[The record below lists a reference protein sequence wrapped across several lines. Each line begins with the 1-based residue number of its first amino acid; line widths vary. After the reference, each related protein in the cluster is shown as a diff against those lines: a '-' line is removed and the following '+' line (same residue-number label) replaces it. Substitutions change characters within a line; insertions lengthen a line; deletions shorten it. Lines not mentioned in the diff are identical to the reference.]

1 MKTIELKAELRDRI
15 GKKASKGVR
24 HAGKIPAILYGQAL
38 KPTPLAVSQ
47 REFYRVTHT
56 KAGGNVLI
64 GLKIEGAKSKKETTC
79 LVKEVQRNPV
89 TDEIY
94 HVDFAAIS
102 LTEKIRIKV
111 PLVIKDAQEAM
122 GVKEGGILD
131 LVHHE
136 IEVECLPTEIPER
149 IEASVKHLK
158 IGDAIHLK
166 ELEIPQSVTPL
177 LEGEEVVISLH
188 PPQKEEELAPPP
200 EVAAE
205 PEVIEK
211 GKKEKPEEAAAGEA
225 APEKP
230 EKKSEKATPAPAR
243 PAGRGKPAEK
253 PEKKPA

>member
-1 MKTIELKAELRDRI
+1 MKTIELKAELRDSV
-15 GKKASKGVR
+15 GKKAAKAARS
-24 HAGKIPAILYGQAL
+24 AGKVPAILYGRGL

-47 REFYRVTHT
+47 REFHRVTHT

-64 GLKIEGAKSKKETTC
+64 GLEIKGAKSKKETTC
-79 LVKEVQRNPV
+79 LVKEVQRNPM

-102 LTEKIRIKV
+102 LTEKIRVKV
-111 PLVIKDAQEAM
+111 PLVIKDVQEAI
-122 GVKEGGILD
+122 GVKEGGVLD
-131 LVHHE
+131 VVHHE

-149 IEASVKHLK
+149 VETSVKHLK
-158 IGDAIHLK
+158 IGDVIHLK
-166 ELEIPQSVTPL
+166 ELEIPQGVTPL

-188 PPQKEEELAPPP
+188 PPQKEEEVAPPP

-211 GKKEKPEEAAAGEA
+211 RKKEKPEEAAAAEVTG
-225 APEKP
+225 EKP
-230 EKKSEKATPAPAR
+230 EKKPEKA
-243 PAGRGKPAEK
+243 AEK

>member
-1 MKTIELKAELRDRI
+1 MKTIELKAELRDSV
-15 GKKASKGVR
+15 GKKAAKGAR
-24 HAGKIPAILYGQAL
+24 LAGKIPAILYGRGL
-38 KPTPLAVSQ
+38 KSTPLAVSQ
-47 REFYRVTHT
+47 KEFYRVTHT

-64 GLKIEGAKSKKETTC
+64 GLKIEGGKAKKDTTC
-79 LVKEVQRNPV
+79 LVKEVQRDPM

-111 PLVIKDAQEAM
+111 PLVIKDAQEAV
-122 GVKEGGILD
+122 GVREGGVLD

-149 IEASVKHLK
+149 IETSVKHLK

-166 ELEIPQSVTPL
+166 ELNIPQGVNPL
-177 LEGEEVVISLH
+177 LEADEVVISIH
-188 PPQKEEELAPPP
+188 PPQKEEEVAPPA
-200 EVAAE
+200 EGEAE

-211 GKKEKPEEAAAGEA
+211 GKKEKPEEAAAAQA
-225 APEKP
+225 APAEKTEKKP
-230 EKKSEKATPAPAR
+230 EK
-243 PAGRGKPAEK
+243 AEK